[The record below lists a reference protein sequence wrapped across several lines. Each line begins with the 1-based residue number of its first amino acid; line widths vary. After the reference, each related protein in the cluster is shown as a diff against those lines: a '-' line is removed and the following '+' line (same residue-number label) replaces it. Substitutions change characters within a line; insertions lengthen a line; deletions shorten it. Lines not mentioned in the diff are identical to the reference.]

1 MLTKKEIGERISHAR
16 SAIMT
21 QTDFAERI
29 AIEGINISRETIS
42 KIENGNRMVS
52 APELK
57 AICKVLNI
65 DSSVI
70 LGEDSEEESLVA
82 LFRKRG
88 ELTQQF
94 EEELSYIQEMIE
106 DFVAQKYLA
115 ARQ

>member
-1 MLTKKEIGERISHAR
+1 MLTKKEIGNRILHAR
-16 SAIMT
+16 SAMT
-21 QTDFAERI
+21 QSELADRLAE
-29 AIEGINISRETIS
+29 EGINLSRETIS

-70 LGEDSEEESLVA
+70 LGEETVEESLVS

-88 ELTQQF
+88 EITNQL
-94 EEELSYIQEMIE
+94 EEELSCIQEMIVN
-106 DFVAQKYLA
+106 FVAQKNLTA
-115 ARQ
+115 K